1 LLRLWKNS
9 PLPAWVPTRAPKAI
23 VVVVISVLS
32 DDDDDDDD
40 ERRTK
45 VA

>member
-1 LLRLWKNS
+1 VFPRGLLVG
-9 PLPAWVPTRAPKAI
+9 AKAI
-23 VVVVISVLS
+23 AHEVVVISVLS
-32 DDDDDDDD
+32 DDDDDDD